1 MKTSS
6 LVMALAATGVMA
18 SPLATEKG
26 TPTSLI
32 TTATSTPK
40 ADAYKWSEG
49 WQASFPIHSS
59 CNSTLRA
66 QLQVALDDAVQ
77 LAQHARNHLLRFGNK
92 SEIVQR
98 YFGNGTLAEPIGW
111 YDRIVAADKGAMT
124 FRCDDP
130 DGNCAGLPSTY
141 SRKRCCV

>member
-1 MKTSS
+1 MKTQG
-6 LVMALAATGVMA
+6 LLIALTATGLMA

-26 TPTSLI
+26 TPTAI
-32 TTATSTPK
+32 TGTPTSTPK
-40 ADAYKWSEG
+40 PEAYNWADG

-59 CNSTLRA
+59 CNSTLRS

-77 LAQHARNHLLRFGNK
+77 LAQHARNHLLRFGSK
-92 SEIVQR
+92 SEMVQK

-130 DGNCAGLPSTY
+130 DGNCAGLPSMC
-141 SRKRCCV
+141 SRRRCRV

>member
-1 MKTSS
+1 MKTQGL
-6 LVMALAATGVMA
+6 LVALAATGLTA

-26 TPTSLI
+26 TPTAI
-32 TTATSTPK
+32 TGTPTSTPK
-40 ADAYKWSEG
+40 PEAYNWADG

-59 CNSTLRA
+59 CNSTLRS

-77 LAQHARNHLLRFGNK
+77 LAQHARNHLLRFGSK
-92 SEIVQR
+92 SEMVQK

-130 DGNCAGLPSTY
+130 DGNCAGLPSKC
-141 SRKRCCV
+141 SRRTCRV